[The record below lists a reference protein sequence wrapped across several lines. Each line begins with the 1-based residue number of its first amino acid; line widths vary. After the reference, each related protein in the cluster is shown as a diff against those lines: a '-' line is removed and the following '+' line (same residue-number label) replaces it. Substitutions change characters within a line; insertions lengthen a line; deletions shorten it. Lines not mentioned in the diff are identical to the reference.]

1 MSMMIRTDRDFAS
14 GVTTVWLSGDLTW
27 ATVSTVRVA
36 LAKCV
41 VDHPVAVIVEL
52 SGLRAASSALLSVF
66 PTAARRAAR
75 DQAVPLLLCAA
86 GRDVAGLLAA
96 SRTSVQ
102 VYASHDEAV
111 AAVRDGQ
118 PRWAQA
124 RMAPAPVSASL
135 ARGLVGDACLAWNV
149 PHLYE
154 PARLVVSELVANAVE
169 HAGGDIEVNV
179 ALVGRY
185 LRIGVRDHS
194 RVAPRLPTAEPPN
207 PLAPLPD
214 RGRGLSIVHDY
225 ATQWG
230 ATALDDGKIVWALL
244 AAYPAIDP
252 GVMPKREA
260 ADASRPPTAI
270 AAQPTSL
277 AQLAVDRLSEIRAA
291 NRSATSAGADSLEAS
306 QIRPERLTER
316 EVDVVRQLPT
326 MLTVG
331 EIALELNLSIS
342 TVKAHMK
349 SIYRKLNASRRREA
363 VDRAYELGVIAPTTT
378 PADATTT
385 RVTAVHHR
393 DAG

>member
-1 MSMMIRTDRDFAS
+1 MGVMIRTDRDFAS

-27 ATVSTVRVA
+27 ATVSTVRMA

-41 VDHPVAVIVEL
+41 VDRPVAVIVEL

-66 PTAARRAAR
+66 PTAARRAIR

-118 PRWAQA
+118 PRWVQA

-149 PHLYE
+149 PHLYD
-154 PARLVVSELVANAVE
+154 PARLVVSELAANAIE
-169 HAGGDIEVNV
+169 HTGGDIEVNV

-214 RGRGLSIVHDY
+214 RGRGLSIVHDC
-225 ATQWG
+225 ATHWG
-230 ATALDDGKIVWALL
+230 ATPLDDGKIVWAQL
-244 AAYPAIDP
+244 AAYPAINP
-252 GVMPKREA
+252 GVVPKREA
-260 ADASRPPTAI
+260 ADASRPPTAA

-277 AQLAVDRLSEIRAA
+277 VQLAVDRLSEIRAA
-291 NRSATSAGADSLEAS
+291 NRSATSAGTENLEAS
-306 QIRPERLTER
+306 QIRLERLTER
-316 EVDVVRQLPT
+316 EVDVVRHLPT

-363 VDRAYELGVIAPTTT
+363 VDRAYELGVIALTT

-385 RVTAVHHR
+385 RVIAVYHR